1 MEHREKTAAVSSSLK
16 MGICLSFAG
25 LLMLAA
31 CDMQNERPAPRPVS
45 FNPPGT
51 ALAALPAANIAWYH
65 VEYDTGS
72 TRIGPGA
79 RQAIMSAS
87 DSMVGNATTATVV
100 GKPNMVG
107 SDAATMRLSRD
118 RAMAVR
124 QAMLATGNMTP
135 NRIET
140 RWTGERMPDGG
151 PARRAIP

>member
-1 MEHREKTAAVSSSLK
+1 MEHREKTPAVSSSLK

-51 ALAALPAANIAWYH
+51 APAALPAATIVWYH
-65 VEYDTGS
+65 VESDSDS
-72 TRIGPGA
+72 TRIWAKG
-79 RQAIMSAS
+79 RQAIVSAS
-87 DSMVGNATTATVV
+87 DSMAGNATTATVV
-100 GKPNMVG
+100 GKTDTVG
-107 SDAATMRLSRD
+107 SGAATMRLARD

-124 QAMLATGNMTP
+124 QAMLTTGNMTP